1 MQQQLKRCMTYGK
14 LSLHNTKYVMNM
26 ATKKLHR
33 MSRVMPQKELDSVSH
48 ARSTLGEN
56 RAFEVLWQAQQY
68 WLAMETFRKDRER
81 NKNYTYGRQWDDYVC
96 VNGKMMKEED
106 LIKKQGNVP
115 LKNNLIRRMVQ
126 AVLGVYRSQAKEPT
140 CTARDRDE
148 QRYGETMST
157 VLQCNMQLNR
167 MTEIN
172 ARCMEEFLI
181 SGFVVQ
187 RKWYGWRNNKLD
199 CWTDYVQPN
208 NFFIDNNM
216 RDFRGWDC
224 SCVGEIHDIS
234 FEDLCGRFAHNADD
248 YNHLA
253 EIYKFAK
260 DKSYLSA
267 VYDNFGYP
275 LQGYYDFLVP
285 YDQSRCRVIEV
296 WRKESKARVRCH
308 DVNNGD
314 VFKVDM
320 EDFKELVLDENEK
333 RKQQARELGM
343 SETEVPLIRYE
354 WFMDSYWYYYMLT
367 PFGDI
372 LEEGET
378 PYEHKSHPYVFKAYP
393 FIDGEIHSFVSNVID
408 QQRYTNRLITM
419 YDWIMRASAKGVLL
433 FPEECLPKG
442 MSMEDVADEWA
453 RFNGIIMIKQPKT
466 GQALPQ
472 QIANNCTQIG
482 ISELLNMQLK
492 FFEDISGVN
501 GALQGKPGYSGM
513 SASLY
518 NQQAQNATTSL
529 LDLLDTFSA
538 FIRDGAYKD
547 VKNIQQ
553 FYDTPRVF
561 NIAGKNST
569 IVEYDPKKIRDVEFD
584 LSIVES
590 TATPAYRAMTN
601 DMLMQLWQ
609 NKAIS
614 VEQLL
619 EHGEFPFADELLQS
633 IKSQREQLQQGQ
645 VPDGLSPELAGT
657 NTTPMASSHFR
668 FTDVFKQRLHGEYSS
683 SSASSTEI
691 SSMSYVVLRRSLQFL
706 S

>member
-1 MQQQLKRCMTYGK
+1 
-14 LSLHNTKYVMNM
+14 
-26 ATKKLHR
+26 
-33 MSRVMPQKELDSVSH
+33 MPQEGMDSVKE
-48 ARSTLGEN
+48 ARRTLGEN

-68 WLAMETFRKDRER
+68 WLAMDTFRRDRER
-81 NKNYTYGRQWDDYVC
+81 NKNYTYGRQWDDYVYEEGRK
-96 VNGKMMKEED
+96 VKESE
-106 LIKKQGNVP
+106 IIRKQGNVP

-126 AVLGVYRSQAKEPT
+126 SVLGTYRSQAKEPT

-167 MTEIN
+167 MSEIN

-187 RKWYGWRNNKLD
+187 RKWYGWRENKLD

-224 SCVGEIHDIS
+224 SCVGEVHDIS
-234 FEDLCGRFAHNADD
+234 FNELCCRFAKDAAD
-248 YNHLA
+248 YNRLA
-253 EIYKFAK
+253 EIYRFAK
-260 DKSYLSA
+260 ERSYLSA
-267 VYDNFGYP
+267 TFANFGHP
-275 LQGYYDFLVP
+275 LNGCFDFLVP
-285 YDQSRCRVIEV
+285 YDSTRCRVIEV
-296 WRKESKARVRCH
+296 LRKESKPRVHCH

-314 VFKVDM
+314 VFKVDV
-320 EDFKELVLDENEK
+320 EDFQALVADENE
-333 RKQQARELGM
+333 RRLAEARELGM
-343 SETEVPLIRYE
+343 DESEVPLIRWE
-354 WFMDSYWYYYMLT
+354 WRMDSYWYYYMLS

-378 PYEHKSHPYVFKAYP
+378 PYEHKGHPYVWKAYP

-408 QQRYTNRLITM
+408 QQRYVNRLITM

-442 MSMEDVADEWA
+442 MSIEDVADEWA
-453 RFNGIIMIKQPKT
+453 RFNGVIMIKTPKAGT
-466 GQALPQ
+466 VLPQ

-482 ISELLNMQLK
+482 ISELLSMQLK

-518 NQQAQNATTSL
+518 SQQAQNAATSL

-538 FIRDGAYKD
+538 FVKDGAYKD

-561 NIAGKNST
+561 NIAGRNAT

-590 TATPAYRAMTN
+590 TATPAYRAIQN
-601 DMLMQLWQ
+601 DMLMELWKA
-609 NKAIS
+609 NAIS

-619 EHGEFPFADELLQS
+619 EHGDYPFADELLQS
-633 IKSQREQLQQGQ
+633 IKSQREQLEQGQ
-645 VPDGLSPELAGT
+645 VPDGLSPELARQVQQNANANAT
-657 NTTPMASSHFR
+657 RQA
-668 FTDVFKQRLHGEYSS
+668 QRMLMGN
-683 SSASSTEI
+683 AA
-691 SSMSYVVLRRSLQFL
+691 
-706 S
+706 